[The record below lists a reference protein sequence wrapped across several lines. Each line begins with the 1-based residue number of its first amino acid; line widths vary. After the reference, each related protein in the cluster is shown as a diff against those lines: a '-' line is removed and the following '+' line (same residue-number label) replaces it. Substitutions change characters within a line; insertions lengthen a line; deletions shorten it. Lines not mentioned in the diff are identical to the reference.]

1 MSHKVTKSII
11 VKRPVS
17 ELFQLWANFENFP
30 HFMENIAEVRK
41 TGDRSSHWA
50 MEGPLGTKVEWDA
63 ETTLMEENKRIAWNS
78 KDRSP
83 VTTSGQVTFN
93 ALPNNETEVT
103 VLMHYEPPAGM
114 AGDLVA
120 KFFGNPDKRV
130 EEDLNNFKRYAEGMV
145 ERTPAGKER
154 K

>member
-1 MSHKVTKSII
+1 MSNQVTKSII
-11 VKRPVS
+11 VKRPVAD
-17 ELFQLWANFENFP
+17 LFQLWANFENFP
-30 HFMENIAEVRK
+30 HFMENIHSVQK
-41 TGDRSSHWA
+41 TGDRTSHWTLQ
-50 MEGPLGTKVEWDA
+50 GPLGTKVEWDA

-103 VLMHYEPPAGM
+103 VLMHYDPPAGM
-114 AGDLVA
+114 AGDMVA
-120 KFFGNPDKRV
+120 KFFGHPEKRL
-130 EEDLNNFKRYAEGMV
+130 EEDLQNFKNYAEGRV
-145 ERTPAGKER
+145 ERTAAGK